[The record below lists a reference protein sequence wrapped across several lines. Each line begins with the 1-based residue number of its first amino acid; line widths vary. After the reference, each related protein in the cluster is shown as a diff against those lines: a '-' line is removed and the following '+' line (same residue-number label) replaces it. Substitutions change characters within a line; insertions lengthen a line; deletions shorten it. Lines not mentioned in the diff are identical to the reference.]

1 MTNFQI
7 DVKLH
12 LQQRHDFFSLLIR
25 PEIHKRSLSY
35 NQQYILN
42 RTQTL
47 IYKGVQ
53 VVLYV
58 KKKLIFR
65 EYVSISISYLV
76 GFLFQLMKDY
86 FVTIWV
92 DKVFRYCPKWY
103 FRGLTEKSFLSKR
116 FYWEPSSQKPHIKNA
131 MISFVITTK
140 SLDERMI
147 LLWTW
152 VLKYIHHTVWKLHN
166 FSVT

>member
-1 MTNFQI
+1 MTKGFITFKLTSNFI
-7 DVKLH
+7 FYKDMI
-12 LQQRHDFFSLLIR
+12 FFSLLIR

-47 IYKGVQ
+47 IYFCQKE
-53 VVLYV
+53 
-58 KKKLIFR
+58 INF
-65 EYVSISISYLV
+65 SWISYLE
-76 GFLFQLMKDY
+76 GFLYQLMKDY

-147 LLWTW
+147 LL
-152 VLKYIHHTVWKLHN
+152 
-166 FSVT
+166 